1 MIYDPKMNMAQLMV
15 WCMYNPTKAALKI
28 KELEQHLNP
37 KPVVC
42 DCNEVDKHPDCDCN
56 KSEEPNPFPDNC
68 IMHDCHECRDQR
80 CEESE

>member
-1 MIYDPKMNMAQLMV
+1 MNYDPKMNMAQLMV

-37 KPVVC
+37 KP
-42 DCNEVDKHPDCDCN
+42 
-56 KSEEPNPFPDNC
+56 NPFPDNC